1 MKYFLRNITGK
12 GIKFFESD
20 SYIYIAFRYEKN
32 NFIILMFYK
41 YDEII
46 FKGLYINKKLIE
58 IEYFYNNNALL
69 FNDEIIL
76 LNSIE
81 IYSELLN
88 RLYPI
93 NV

>member
-1 MKYFLRNITGK
+1 
-12 GIKFFESD
+12 
-20 SYIYIAFRYEKN
+20 
-32 NFIILMFYK
+32 MFYK